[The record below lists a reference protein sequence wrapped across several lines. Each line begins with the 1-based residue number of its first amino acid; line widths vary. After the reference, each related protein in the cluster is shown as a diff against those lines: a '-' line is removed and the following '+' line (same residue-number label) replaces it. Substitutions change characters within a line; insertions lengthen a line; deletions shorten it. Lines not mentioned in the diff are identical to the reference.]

1 MNKSQVCIGKVPLA
15 DVEAAEIAIKSMSKK
30 FPNVEFKHYIC
41 PHCENYH
48 LTSNVSFN
56 QRK

>member
-1 MNKSQVCIGKVPLA
+1 MNKSQVCIGKVPL
-15 DVEAAEIAIKSMSKK
+15 VNIEAAEIAIKSMNRK

-41 PHCENYH
+41 PHCLNYH
-48 LTSNVSFN
+48 LTSNVH